1 MTDTELAERLASIKL
16 KNAAREE
23 AHRRAE
29 ADEASFQQREQ
40 QELVKRKEERQNRQI
55 MEGERERNRLRKM
68 KALGGR
74 EWDAEKQEA
83 DMVGDRRPNV
93 GQFRRGAHGG
103 VVGGT
108 DFARGGEGDGR
119 QRQLYVDEEAA
130 SGRDQGVRGRGN
142 RGRGRGRGS
151 RGGAHPMPSRHQPG
165 DGGPDIKAEAD
176 FPSLPTAVKAHDV
189 SSTIISDAS
198 ASEAR
203 SQGTVIA
210 AAMSEPTSESVANV
224 EQMSGDSLM
233 LLPEGK
239 KDWAEEM
246 ENKSHSQATPT

>member
-1 MTDTELAERLASIKL
+1 
-16 KNAAREE
+16 
-23 AHRRAE
+23 
-29 ADEASFQQREQ
+29 
-40 QELVKRKEERQNRQI
+40 

-130 SGRDQGVRGRGN
+130 AGRGQGVRGRGDRA
-142 RGRGRGRGS
+142 RGRGRGG
-151 RGGAHPMPSRHQPG
+151 RGGSLPMPSRHQPE
-165 DGGPDIKAEAD
+165 DRGPGIKAEAD
-176 FPSLPTAVKAHDV
+176 FPSLPTAVRAHDV
-189 SSTIISDAS
+189 SSTTIPDTS
-198 ASEAR
+198 ASEAPL
-203 SQGTVIA
+203 QGTVIA
-210 AAMSEPTSESVANV
+210 SAKLEPTAEGVANV
-224 EQMSGDSLM
+224 EQMSVDSL
-233 LLPEGK
+233 LLSPEGK

-246 ENKSHSQATPT
+246 EIKSHSPATAT

>member
-1 MTDTELAERLASIKL
+1 
-16 KNAAREE
+16 
-23 AHRRAE
+23 
-29 ADEASFQQREQ
+29 
-40 QELVKRKEERQNRQI
+40 

-108 DFARGGEGDGR
+108 DFARGGDGDGDGR

-176 FPSLPTAVKAHDV
+176 FPSLPTAVKTHDI
-189 SSTIISDAS
+189 SSTTISGTP
-198 ASEAR
+198 ASEGP

-210 AAMSEPTSESVANV
+210 DAKLEPTAEGVAKV
-224 EQMSGDSLM
+224 GHMSGDSL
-233 LLPEGK
+233 LLSPEGK
-239 KDWAEEM
+239 EDWAEEM
-246 ENKSHSQATPT
+246 QIKSHSPATPT